1 MLRGNQVKGL
11 NLSYWPSVKL
21 SSFKILALKYIVF
34 QEKFSMLWRFSFLA
48 CCQQKETP
56 REIFT

>member
-34 QEKFSMLWRFSFLA
+34 QEKIYHAMAFFFFSMLSTERDPS
-48 CCQQKETP
+48 
-56 REIFT
+56 

>member
-34 QEKFSMLWRFSFLA
+34 QEK
-48 CCQQKETP
+48 
-56 REIFT
+56 I